1 MEITKQNK
9 CIFMLGNLTK
19 KKILLTIVKQVQRLI
34 IEHRKTFED
43 RLFETIEI
51 WQAWLNQNAQV
62 FVIVL
67 VIQNTNLVYR

>member
-1 MEITKQNK
+1 MKITNQNK
-9 CIFMLGNLTK
+9 CIFMLGNLT